1 MAFAVEEIP
10 DAAVLFRRVHE
21 TQFVPDENRPS
32 SACFDQGRMSVNW
45 EKYATAEQ
53 TAKPSSIAVVAL
65 AAGDCRSPRFNQTV
79 EHAPLERDEEGNPN
93 QAHSEVCG

>member
-1 MAFAVEEIP
+1 
-10 DAAVLFRRVHE
+10 
-21 TQFVPDENRPS
+21 
-32 SACFDQGRMSVNW
+32 MSVNW

-93 QAHSEVCG
+93 QAHSEVCGAKPKRLRHEFARLAQLVWKRSATTAKTTTQT